1 MEYTLKDLQQK
12 IPDELRTLV
21 AEAREHLRDLRFR
34 VAQESHK
41 DVREIREVRRLISR
55 ILTLLRSPLKP
66 TKQ

>member
-1 MEYTLKDLQQK
+1 MEFTLKDLQQK
-12 IPDELRTLV
+12 TPEELSTIV

-34 VAQESHK
+34 VAQDSHK

-55 ILTLLRSPLKP
+55 ILTILRSPLKP